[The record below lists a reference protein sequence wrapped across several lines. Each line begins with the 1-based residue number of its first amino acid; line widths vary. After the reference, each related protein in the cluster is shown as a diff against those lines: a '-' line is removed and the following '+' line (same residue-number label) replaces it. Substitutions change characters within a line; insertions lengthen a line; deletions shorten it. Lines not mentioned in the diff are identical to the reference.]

1 MVLATENGGGHR
13 RLALPVELHED
24 RPEPIEGSLR
34 GRRRHGCTAVDDVLE
49 RREDDVGGRGVREHD
64 DLRRHHP
71 GVGDSVLVDQGEH
84 AGRVEARGRRDD
96 LVGGA
101 GGGRDGV
108 EPRSVTEG
116 RGVQR
121 HVGFVE
127 RREVGQPRHR
137 HEMQDRVRQHRSLR
151 MSRGARRV
159 EDPGDVAGVDVGLV
173 GRGRTLEAVD
183 ADDTHRRGVPA
194 RAGCCPGG
202 LLVRVVGENDR
213 GAGVTD
219 QERELVGGQARVARD
234 EGGARPPCGE
244 HGDEVLEAVVHE
256 QRDARVASRADGP
269 QPPVHRRRS
278 TLELGVVDR
287 RVPPR
292 HRGSLREARGSMAK
306 EAGEVHRR

>member
-24 RPEPIEGSLR
+24 RPESIEGSLH
-34 GRRRHGCTAVDDVLE
+34 GRRRHGCTAVDDVLQ
-49 RREDDVGGRGVREHD
+49 RREDDVGGRGVGEHD

-116 RGVQR
+116 RGVQC

-137 HEMQDRVRQHRSLR
+137 HEVQDRVRQHRSLR
-151 MSRGARRV
+151 TSRGARRV
-159 EDPGDVAGVDVGLV
+159 EEPRDVARIDVGLV

-194 RAGCCPGG
+194 RAGRCPAVCSCASS
-202 LLVRVVGENDR
+202 VRTTVAPASPTRNASSSVVR
-213 GAGVTD
+213 
-219 QERELVGGQARVARD
+219 RELHGTRVAPDRHV
-234 EGGARPPCGE
+234 ANMATRYSRRLSMNSA
-244 HGDEVLEAVVHE
+244 HT
-256 QRDARVASRADGP
+256 RVASRADGP
-269 QPPVHRRRS
+269 QPPVHRRHS
-278 TLELGVVDR
+278 ALELGVVDR
-287 RVPPR
+287 RVPPG
-292 HRGSLREARGSMAK
+292 HRRSPREAHGGVAQ

>member
-1 MVLATENGGGHR
+1 M
-13 RLALPVELHED
+13 
-24 RPEPIEGSLR
+24 
-34 GRRRHGCTAVDDVLE
+34 
-49 RREDDVGGRGVREHD
+49 
-64 DLRRHHP
+64 
-71 GVGDSVLVDQGEH
+71 LVDQGEH

-96 LVGGA
+96 LVRGA

-137 HEMQDRVRQHRSLR
+137 HESQDRVRQHRSLR
-151 MSRGARRV
+151 MSGGARRV

-194 RAGCCPGG
+194 RAGCCRGG
-202 LLVRVVGENDR
+202 LLVRVVSENDR

-219 QERELVGGQARVARD
+219 QEGELVGGQARIARD
-234 EGGARPPCGE
+234 DGGARPPCGE